1 MFDDNTLFNIYLL
14 EKPGKIP
21 MTVTR
26 LRTLRIEIYKTINR
40 LNPSLVSDIFK
51 VKMYQRFPMDKFKLN
66 LDILRQ
72 N

>member
-14 EKPGKIP
+14 EKLGKIP

-26 LRTLRIEIYKTINR
+26 LRILRIEVYKTINR

-51 VKMYQRFPMDKFKLN
+51 VEMYQRSPMDKFKLN

>member
-21 MTVTR
+21 MTVTK
-26 LRTLRIEIYKTINR
+26 LQTLRIEIYKTINR